1 MVVGSNKCGAA
12 RTSTHATAASFDNV
26 RAECELCHG
35 SATNQP
41 LTIVPLL
48 VARAT
53 RVRPPRSALTR
64 RARAAQQP
72 VHVLCSCAA
81 LPTDHTFMAHPTKC
95 ACVPPPYRPRAMA
108 RCEKTCLRQN

>member
-12 RTSTHATAASFDNV
+12 RTSTHATAARLDNV

-53 RVRPPRSALTR
+53 RVRPLRSALTR
-64 RARAAQQP
+64 ESSGSTAAGP
-72 VHVLCSCAA
+72 CAMLMRSA
-81 LPTDHTFMAHPTKC
+81 PD
-95 ACVPPPYRPRAMA
+95 
-108 RCEKTCLRQN
+108 